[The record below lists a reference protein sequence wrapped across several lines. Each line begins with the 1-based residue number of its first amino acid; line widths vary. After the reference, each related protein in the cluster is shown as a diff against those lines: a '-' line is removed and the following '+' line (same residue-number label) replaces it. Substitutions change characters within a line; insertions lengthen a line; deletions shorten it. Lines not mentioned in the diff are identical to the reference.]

1 MNSSAP
7 RVVVLG
13 GGNGTSRLLMGLLPF
28 LHDKKIASLYAL
40 VHMSDDG
47 GSTGRLQ
54 EQYHVAAMGDLTKC
68 LLALSGLRRTAR
80 GEAFLKALDY
90 RYSSGDFQG
99 HTLRNILLTTLQLT
113 SDLDSAL
120 AMMARLLQSPKYT
133 GVIPTTLTTLTEQ
146 VEILINDETR
156 LLGEGQHFIAHQVNL
171 QADPEWRP
179 GDVRVTFKEKN
190 IALNPRATK
199 ALREATHIIVA
210 PGHTYGSILPALAL
224 PALGAAVHK
233 SQAKLIVV
241 MSLLTTPRQ
250 TSGWSG
256 EDFITVYESY
266 LGRPVE
272 IVVANSTSAPID
284 LVAGQDWIRFQHKKH
299 EYAFIELPL
308 VSALVPGAQSGDTVP
323 RALAIHDAAEL
334 GRAFR
339 GILTGDGS
347 SAFV

>member
-1 MNSSAP
+1 MNSSLP
-7 RVVVLG
+7 KVVVLG
-13 GGNGTSRLLMGLLPF
+13 GGNGKSRLLMGLLPF
-28 LHDKKIASLYAL
+28 LHEKKIASLYAL

-54 EQYHVAAMGDLTKC
+54 EQYQVAAMGDLTKC
-68 LLALSGLRRTAR
+68 LLALSGLRGTVR

-146 VEILINDETR
+146 VEILINGERR

-171 QADPEWRP
+171 QADPKWRP
-179 GDVRVTFKEKN
+179 GDVRVTFKEKD

-199 ALREATHIIVA
+199 ALRAATHIIVA

-224 PALGAAVHK
+224 PDLGAAVRK
-233 SQAKLIVV
+233 SRAKLIVV

-250 TSGWSG
+250 TNGWSG

-266 LGRPVE
+266 LGRGVE
-272 IVVANSTSAPID
+272 TVVANSAPVPID
-284 LVAGQDWIRFQHKKH
+284 LVEGQEWIRFAQKKH
-299 EYAFIELPL
+299 AYTLIERPL
-308 VSALVPGAQSGDTVP
+308 VSAVAPDAQMGDTVP
-323 RALAIHDAAEL
+323 RALAIHDSREL
-334 GRAFR
+334 GKVFH
-339 GILTGDGS
+339 GILSGDGS
-347 SAFV
+347 SAPV